1 MERIFSQS
9 GLLIKKTNQLG
20 CLTRW
25 WNYLFSGSATRCNDN
40 LTSCIL
46 SRPSV
51 TLLAVALALLAL
63 SASLTRGNVHC
74 SHVLLCL
81 VHSAV
86 ITYNAALNRPAYMSS
101 VASNSYGYYSAH
113 LANDGNRDT
122 KSTSGGVPTCAH
134 SKRETNPW
142 WAVDLGRPTAVYR
155 VDFTARGD
163 LWGMKKRMLVSH
175 YRVYTR
181 GMRKQSIFQIDRFY

>member
-1 MERIFSQS
+1 VQHVA
-9 GLLIKKTNQLG
+9 
-20 CLTRW
+20 LTI
-25 WNYLFSGSATRCNDN
+25 
-40 LTSCIL
+40 CIL
-46 SRPSV
+46 SNHSV

-63 SASLTRGNVHC
+63 LTSLTHGNVHC

-86 ITYNAALNRPAYMSS
+86 FIYNAALNRPAYQSS
-101 VASNSYGYYSAH
+101 VFSDSAGNYSAN

-122 KSTSGGVPTCAH
+122 KANSGGVPTCAH
-134 SKRETNPW
+134 SERDTNPW

-155 VDFTARGD
+155 VDLTNRGD
-163 LWGMKKRMLVSH
+163 RWGMKKCMLVSY

-181 GMRKQSIFQIDRFY
+181 GEQCVQR